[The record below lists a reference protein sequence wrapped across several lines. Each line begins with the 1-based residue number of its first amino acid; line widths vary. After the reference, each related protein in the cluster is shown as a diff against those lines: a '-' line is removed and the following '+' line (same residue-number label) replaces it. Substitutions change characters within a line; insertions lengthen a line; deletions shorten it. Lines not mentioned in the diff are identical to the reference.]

1 MDLHSV
7 LKKIF
12 EIVTSLHTDAV
23 FCSIVIQILSLS
35 YSVCELL
42 VVNLEAM

>member
-7 LKKIF
+7 LKEIVV
-12 EIVTSLHTDAV
+12 IVTSLHTDAV

-35 YSVCELL
+35 YLVCELL
-42 VVNLEAM
+42 LVNLEAM

>member
-7 LKKIF
+7 LNEIF
-12 EIVTSLHTDAV
+12 VIVTSLHTDVV

-35 YSVCELL
+35 YFVGELL
-42 VVNLEAM
+42 LVNLEAT